1 MHENK
6 NRTYP
11 NIQETDKAVL
21 REKLTFI
28 NAHVLKEKKVVSISN
43 LNFHLE

>member
-6 NRTYP
+6 NKTYP
-11 NIQETDKAVL
+11 NIQDTDKAVL

-28 NAHVLKEKKVVSISN
+28 NVPVQKEKKQFLSVT
-43 LNFHLE
+43 